1 MDGAGQHCPPPGS
14 VSDPSNPTSPVES
27 YADHPTHESSHLAHG
42 QNTTSHD
49 GISPRPHSHPAYP
62 GASVYTPTDTP
73 SERLNPRSCVTCRR
87 RKVRCDK
94 HMPCSNCRRAQIPCI
109 FPAPGR
115 APRRPRPKDPN
126 APPKQPSSEREIEL
140 MKRLRKL
147 EGIVEEL
154 SGQIEVETA
163 RHNSSTGNS
172 PEGNVHH
179 VSDTH
184 TPGSIHRVDRADSIL
199 PGSSHGQ
206 GSPLAHSDGRPS
218 PFNFGTG
225 PGSRLQRTDSMNNKF
240 GRLVVNDH
248 GKTRYV
254 SSVFWSKITDE
265 LDEIR
270 NETRRLTDG
279 ESDESDDESIIAS
292 SNNQLEVDHHAFLLG
307 YRSADVDLRPLHPL
321 PSQIPYMWQLYK
333 ENVDPIV
340 KVIHVPSV
348 DKLIKE
354 ARKNL
359 DNLTP
364 ANEALMFAIYFAA
377 IHSMDETE
385 VKPNFGVERD
395 KLITQYRFALEQ
407 ALAKANFVA
416 TSELVV
422 LQAFLLYLVLIRR
435 HDDTR
440 FCWSLTGLAIR
451 IGQSMG
457 IHRDGTY
464 LPGLTP
470 LEIEMRRRLFWGLC
484 ILDLRSAEDQGT
496 ELTITDKMFDTELP
510 LNINDSDLSEE
521 TKELPQPRQGVT
533 DMTFSLIRYEVC
545 ASARRLY
552 MCSATSPATCTQEAA
567 ISMEERESMVRLI
580 YRDVEEKY
588 FKDAS
593 TSCNA
598 QLWTAANIAR
608 VIVAKMTLVVYQPV
622 LLPGPDGQLLSEE
635 IRQRIITAATE
646 IFEYNHQLNSDPR
659 SRQWKWL
666 FQTYTQWHA
675 VAYVL
680 LEVGRRPWSAAMERA
695 WAALNSVL
703 ASPSPQ
709 DLDRIAGHTSVWLP
723 LKKIFL
729 KAKKHREA
737 EISRLKANPDAA
749 QQLEIQERS
758 QAPLPLSFAAM
769 PGSVKSAIAM
779 ERWRK
784 LVNAPPLPAE
794 MLQQPSQAQS
804 LISATANSVQAHSGS
819 EMNMPQESESVEIK
833 GPPLRPDIQDPRM
846 MNLVEASLSQS
857 AFMPE
862 SLWPIAFAAEY
873 QDMARSSTTTMGG
886 FPLMGS
892 SSDIPRQDATLSNY
906 VQQNNPSSNNTSTSG
921 SNQHAPSTTPG
932 MASGM
937 EATPLL
943 DALKVEGNLPSWMW
957 TAPPASTPATSNTF
971 GATPPAGPSNG
982 GGGSMTTPTPNGG
995 GAQGLGSFGFPL
1007 VETPGDAIHAED
1019 IDMDMNE
1026 DFNWADWGQ
1035 TLMESGSNIGGVWSA
1050 HGM

>member
-1 MDGAGQHCPPPGS
+1 M
-14 VSDPSNPTSPVES
+14 
-27 YADHPTHESSHLAHG
+27 
-42 QNTTSHD
+42 
-49 GISPRPHSHPAYP
+49 
-62 GASVYTPTDTP
+62 
-73 SERLNPRSCVTCRR
+73 
-87 RKVRCDK
+87 
-94 HMPCSNCRRAQIPCI
+94 
-109 FPAPGR
+109 
-115 APRRPRPKDPN
+115 
-126 APPKQPSSEREIEL
+126 
-140 MKRLRKL
+140 
-147 EGIVEEL
+147 
-154 SGQIEVETA
+154 
-163 RHNSSTGNS
+163 
-172 PEGNVHH
+172 
-179 VSDTH
+179 
-184 TPGSIHRVDRADSIL
+184 
-199 PGSSHGQ
+199 
-206 GSPLAHSDGRPS
+206 
-218 PFNFGTG
+218 
-225 PGSRLQRTDSMNNKF
+225 
-240 GRLVVNDH
+240 
-248 GKTRYV
+248 
-254 SSVFWSKITDE
+254 
-265 LDEIR
+265 
-270 NETRRLTDG
+270 
-279 ESDESDDESIIAS
+279 
-292 SNNQLEVDHHAFLLG
+292 
-307 YRSADVDLRPLHPL
+307 
-321 PSQIPYMWQLYK
+321 
-333 ENVDPIV
+333 
-340 KVIHVPSV
+340 
-348 DKLIKE
+348 
-354 ARKNL
+354 
-359 DNLTP
+359 
-364 ANEALMFAIYFAA
+364 
-377 IHSMDETE
+377 
-385 VKPNFGVERD
+385 KPNFGVERD
-395 KLITQYRFALEQ
+395 KLVTQYRFALEQ

-496 ELTITDKMFDTELP
+496 ELTITEKMFDTELP
-510 LNINDSDLSEE
+510 LNINDSDVSEE
-521 TKELPQPRQGVT
+521 TTEMPQPRQGVT

-552 MCSATSPATCTQEAA
+552 MCSTTSPTTCTQEAA
-567 ISMEERESMVRLI
+567 ISMEERESMVSAI

-622 LLPGPDGQLLSEE
+622 LLPGSDGQTLSED

-659 SRQWKWL
+659 SKQWKWL

-703 ASPSPQ
+703 ATPSPE
-709 DLDRIAGHTSVWLP
+709 DLDRIAGHTSMWLP

-729 KAKKHREA
+729 KARKHREA
-737 EISRLKANPDAA
+737 EIARLKADPDAA
-749 QQLEIQERS
+749 QQLEIQERR

-769 PGSVKSAIAM
+769 PGSVKNAIAM

-794 MLQQPSQAQS
+794 LQNPQGQSYAASTEAPTQPG
-804 LISATANSVQAHSGS
+804 SAARIDG
-819 EMNMPQESESVEIK
+819 QEGPTNDVGGGID

-846 MNLVEASLSQS
+846 MSLVETTLAQPQ
-857 AFMPE
+857 FMPE
-862 SLWPIAFAAEY
+862 NLWPIAFAPEY
-873 QDMARSSTTTMGG
+873 QDMARAPTGIGG
-886 FPLMGS
+886 FPLIGS
-892 SSDIPRQDATLSNY
+892 SSDIPRQDVTLNNFVQNQNTTNNSNKNSTSSSS
-906 VQQNNPSSNNTSTSG
+906 QRGSSNTS
-921 SNQHAPSTTPG
+921 G

-937 EATPLL
+937 EAMPLL
-943 DALKVEGNLPSWMW
+943 DALKVEGNLPPWLW
-957 TAPPASTPATSNTF
+957 TSPAAASTPTSNTF
-971 GATPPAGPSNG
+971 GATPSPAGANNG
-982 GGGSMTTPTPNGG
+982 GGTISTTTSSG
-995 GAQGLGSFGFPL
+995 GAQGLGSFSFPL
-1007 VETPGDAIHAED
+1007 VGGQGDGLHTED

-1035 TLMESGSNIGGVWSA
+1035 TLIESGTNIGGIWSA